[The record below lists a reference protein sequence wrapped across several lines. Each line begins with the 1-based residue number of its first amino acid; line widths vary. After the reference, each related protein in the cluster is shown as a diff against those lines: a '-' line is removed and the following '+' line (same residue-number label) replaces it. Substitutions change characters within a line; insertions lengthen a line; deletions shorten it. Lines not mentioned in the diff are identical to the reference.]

1 MLSFPANRRFEI
13 SREDVQDRYN
23 RERNGPFH
31 SGLSS
36 PRYMDDM
43 SPLFPVALW
52 EDLTGYHLELDVPGM
67 VKEDI
72 DLTLTGNVFRISGSR
87 KLSEDRKYHLNQCH
101 YGQFERVINLPENID
116 DKAIHAELNQGVLH
130 IHLKKSPD
138 SQPREISVHEG

>member
-43 SPLFPVALW
+43 SALFPVALW

-72 DLTLTGNVFRISGSR
+72 DLTLTVNVFRISGSR
-87 KLSEDRKYHLNQCH
+87 KLSEDRKYYLNQCH
-101 YGQFERVINLPENID
+101 YGQFERVINLSL
-116 DKAIHAELNQGVLH
+116 IH
-130 IHLKKSPD
+130 I
-138 SQPREISVHEG
+138 

>member
-13 SREDVQDRYN
+13 LREDVQDRYK

-36 PRYMDDM
+36 PRYMDET

-52 EDLTGYHLELDVPGM
+52 EDPTGYHLELDVPGM

-87 KLSEDRKYHLNQCH
+87 KLSEDRKYYLNQCH
-101 YGQFERVINLPENID
+101 YGQFERVIDLPENID
-116 DKAIHAELNQGVLH
+116 DKAIRAELNQGVLH